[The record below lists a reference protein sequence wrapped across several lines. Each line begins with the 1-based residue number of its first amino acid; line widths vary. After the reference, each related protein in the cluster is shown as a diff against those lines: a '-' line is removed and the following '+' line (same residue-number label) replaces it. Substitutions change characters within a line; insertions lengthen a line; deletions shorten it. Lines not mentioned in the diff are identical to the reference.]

1 MSEGSQSRLESLSA
15 TEYIGNLFE
24 PSDTV
29 AVLVL
34 NRERSE
40 TVQRITRAERVASPE
55 FQAWL
60 RYKNVS
66 GSDVYIG
73 MNPLK
78 EGASSRTKDEIKII
92 RHLYLDL
99 DRDGPTALAAI
110 RNSTL
115 VPPPNFALDS
125 SPGKHQVVWKVE
137 GVSQEQAEAL
147 QKAMAR
153 EFGGDQAATDCTR
166 VLRLPGFANRKYDQ
180 DYYVQVHA
188 ETDRTYQLR
197 DFTIQLDS
205 PEAPR
210 HRDED
215 HERGRPLSATV
226 NSQSEHDWAFAKRA
240 LVRGDEPE
248 EVIRRI
254 ADFRAGEK
262 HDPLD
267 YARRTVIKAQAELNA
282 RVQKPNAA
290 PVESSELEH
299 GH

>member
-1 MSEGSQSRLESLSA
+1 MSNESQSKRESLTA
-15 TEYIGNLFE
+15 TEYLNKLFK
-24 PSDTV
+24 PSDTI
-29 AVLVL
+29 AVLVR

-40 TVQRITRAERVASPE
+40 TVQRITKVESVATPE
-55 FQAWL
+55 FQGWL
-60 RYKNVS
+60 RYKNAN
-66 GSDVYIG
+66 GSDIYVG

-99 DRDGPTALAAI
+99 DRDGAGALAAV
-110 RNSTL
+110 RNSAL
-115 VPPPNFALDS
+115 VPPPNFVLDS
-125 SPGKHQVVWKVE
+125 SPGKNQVVWKVE
-137 GVSQEQAEAL
+137 GISQEQAEAL
-147 QKAMAR
+147 QKAIAR

-166 VLRLPGFANRKYDQ
+166 VLRLPGFANKKYDR

-210 HRDED
+210 QRDEN
-215 HERGRPLSATV
+215 HQPPRAVSASQ
-226 NSQSEHDWAFAKRA
+226 NSQSEHDWAYAKRA
-240 LVRGDEPE
+240 LARGDDPE

-254 ADFRAGEK
+254 ADYRAADK
-262 HDPLD
+262 HDPLY

-282 RVQKPNAA
+282 RAQNPDGTPVQ
-290 PVESSELEH
+290 SSELEH
-299 GH
+299 DH

>member
-1 MSEGSQSRLESLSA
+1 LAPRNPNYRQTTSISGSGEEASALRRTRGTPLDANVTFMEGKMKKSA
-15 TEYIGNLFE
+15 TLI
-24 PSDTV
+24 S
-29 AVLVL
+29 LVL
-34 NRERSE
+34 LF
-40 TVQRITRAERVASPE
+40 AP
-55 FQAWL
+55 
-60 RYKNVS
+60 
-66 GSDVYIG
+66 
-73 MNPLK
+73 
-78 EGASSRTKDEIKII
+78 
-92 RHLYLDL
+92 
-99 DRDGPTALAAI
+99 
-110 RNSTL
+110 TL
-115 VPPPNFALDS
+115 VKAQWTVYDPINYANA
-125 SPGKHQVVWKVE
+125 VVWKVE
-137 GVSQEQAEAL
+137 GISQEQAEAL

-166 VLRLPGFANRKYDQ
+166 VLRLPGFANKKYDQ
-180 DYYVQVHA
+180 DYYVQVDA